1 MNLRREYYSLIWR
14 TQTVGMAAQPHP
26 KHKTPTAT
34 KTKLQFCYETN
45 KRWPGQ
51 EKYKLQEKNQVK
63 IKREKNTNLKKQKQ
77 KFTFLRVLFQ
87 RISILLELCCVA
99 SSFFL
104 FLWSLGTLLLKE
116 FLLKIKPAKEKKNLS
131 KRREKKPFPLEL
143 YKSGMDGWNMQ
154 YVMMVLYY
162 NEKLL

>member
-63 IKREKNTNLKKQKQ
+63 IKREKKYESKEAKTKIHISSGVVPTNIH
-77 KFTFLRVLFQ
+77 FVGAV
-87 RISILLELCCVA
+87 LCC
-99 SSFFL
+99 FF
-104 FLWSLGTLLLKE
+104 FFFISLVFGNVVVKRIFTENKTGE
-116 FLLKIKPAKEKKNLS
+116 RKKNS
-131 KRREKKPFPLEL
+131 FETKGKKTIPIRTL
-143 YKSGMDGWNMQ
+143 
-154 YVMMVLYY
+154 
-162 NEKLL
+162 

>member
-63 IKREKNTNLKKQKQ
+63 IKREKKYESKEAKTKIHISSGVVPTNIH
-77 KFTFLRVLFQ
+77 FVGAV
-87 RISILLELCCVA
+87 LCCFF
-99 SSFFL
+99 FFL

-116 FLLKIKPAKEKKNLS
+116 FLLKIKPAKEKKILS

>member
-14 TQTVGMAAQPHP
+14 TQTVGMAAQRHP

-51 EKYKLQEKNQVK
+51 VKYKLQEKNQVK
-63 IKREKNTNLKKQKQ
+63 IKKKKYESKKAKK

-116 FLLKIKPAKEKKNLS
+116 FLLKIKPTKEKKNFF
-131 KRREKKPFPLEL
+131 RNEGKKTIPIRTL
-143 YKSGMDGWNMQ
+143 
-154 YVMMVLYY
+154 
-162 NEKLL
+162 